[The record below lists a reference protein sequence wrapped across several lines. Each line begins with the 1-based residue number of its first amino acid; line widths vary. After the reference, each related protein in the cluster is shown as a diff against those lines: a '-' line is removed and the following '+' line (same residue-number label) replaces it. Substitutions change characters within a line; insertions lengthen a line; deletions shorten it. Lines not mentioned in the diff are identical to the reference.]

1 MKAKNALKAVL
12 TLAFA
17 FVMVAALA
25 GCGAQGGSEESA
37 STSAAESGS
46 ASAPTSEDKTIVV
59 GASPSPHAEILAAAE
74 PVLAEEGWTLEIKEF
89 SDYIQPN
96 VALENGE
103 LDANYFQHNQY
114 LENYNAE
121 NGTDLVN
128 AGNIHFE
135 PMTLYAGKTAS
146 VDELP
151 DGAQIAVPSDPSNEA
166 RALLVLQEQGII
178 TLADG
183 AGLEATP
190 NDIVDNP
197 KNVQIVE
204 AEAAALPR
212 MLEDCDMAVING
224 NYALSS
230 GLDQSLVVATE
241 QNPEAESTYPNVVA
255 VRAEDKDSEKT
266 QALVSAL
273 TSDTV
278 RQFIEDTYGDAVVAL
293 F

>member
-1 MKAKNALKAVL
+1 MKAKNILKAVL
-12 TLAFA
+12 TAAFA

-25 GCGAQGGSEESA
+25 GCGATQGSTDTASEGSS
-37 STSAAESGS
+37 SAAASGD
-46 ASAPTSEDKTIVV
+46 DKTIVV
-59 GASPSPHAEILAAAE
+59 GPSPHAEILAAAE
-74 PVLAEEGWTLEIKEF
+74 DVLAEEGWTLEIVEY

-96 VALENGE
+96 VALEGGE

-128 AGNIHFE
+128 AANIHFE

-166 RALLVLQEQGII
+166 RALLVLEEQGII
-178 TLADG
+178 TLAEG

-212 MLEDCDMAVING
+212 MLEDADMAVING

-241 QNPEAESTYPNVVA
+241 QNPEAESTYPNCVA
-255 VRAEDKDSEKT
+255 VRSGDEESEKT
-266 QALVSAL
+266 KALVSAL

-278 RQFIEDTYGDAVVAL
+278 KQFIEENYGDAVVPC

>member
-1 MKAKNALKAVL
+1 MKAKNILKAVL
-12 TLAFA
+12 TAAFA

-25 GCGAQGGSEESA
+25 GCGATQGSTDTASEGSS
-37 STSAAESGS
+37 SAAASGD
-46 ASAPTSEDKTIVV
+46 DKTIVV

-74 PVLAEEGWTLEIKEF
+74 DVLAEEGWTLEIVEY

-96 VALENGE
+96 VALEGGE

-128 AGNIHFE
+128 AANIHFE

-151 DGAQIAVPSDPSNEA
+151 NGAQIAVPSDPSNEA
-166 RALLVLQEQGII
+166 RALLVLEEQGII
-178 TLADG
+178 TLAEG

-212 MLEDCDMAVING
+212 MLEDADMAVING

-241 QNPEAESTYPNVVA
+241 QNPEAESTYPNCVA
-255 VRAEDKDSEKT
+255 VRSGDEESEKT
-266 QALVSAL
+266 KALVSAL

-278 RQFIEDTYGDAVVAL
+278 KQFIEENYGDAVVPC

>member
-1 MKAKNALKAVL
+1 MKAKNILKAVL
-12 TLAFA
+12 TAAFA

-25 GCGAQGGSEESA
+25 GCGATQGSTDTASEGSS
-37 STSAAESGS
+37 SAAASGD
-46 ASAPTSEDKTIVV
+46 DKTIVV
-59 GASPSPHAEILAAAE
+59 GASPHAEILAAAE
-74 PVLAEEGWTLEIKEF
+74 DVLAEEGWTLEIVEY

-96 VALENGE
+96 VALEGGE

-128 AGNIHFE
+128 AANIHFE

-166 RALLVLQEQGII
+166 RALLVLEEQGII
-178 TLADG
+178 TLAEG

-212 MLEDCDMAVING
+212 MLEDADMAVING

-241 QNPEAESTYPNVVA
+241 QNPEAESTYPNCVA
-255 VRAEDKDSEKT
+255 VRSGDEESEKT
-266 QALVSAL
+266 KALVSAL

-278 RQFIEDTYGDAVVAL
+278 KQFIEENYGDAVVPC

>member
-1 MKAKNALKAVL
+1 MKAKNILKAVL
-12 TLAFA
+12 ASAFA

-25 GCGAQGGSEESA
+25 GCGATQGSTDTASEGSS
-37 STSAAESGS
+37 SAAASGD
-46 ASAPTSEDKTIVV
+46 DKTIVV

-74 PVLAEEGWTLEIKEF
+74 DVLAEEGWTLEIVEY

-96 VALENGE
+96 VALEGGE

-114 LENYNAE
+114 LDNYNAE

-128 AGNIHFE
+128 AANIHFE

-166 RALLVLQEQGII
+166 RALLVLEEQGII
-178 TLADG
+178 TLAEG

-212 MLEDCDMAVING
+212 MLEDADMAVING

-241 QNPEAESTYPNVVA
+241 QNPEAESTYPNCIA
-255 VRAEDKDSEKT
+255 VRSGDEESEKT
-266 QALVSAL
+266 KALVSAL
-273 TSDTV
+273 TSDTIK
-278 RQFIEDTYGDAVVAL
+278 QFIEENYGDAVVAC

>member
-1 MKAKNALKAVL
+1 M
-12 TLAFA
+12 
-17 FVMVAALA
+17 
-25 GCGAQGGSEESA
+25 
-37 STSAAESGS
+37 
-46 ASAPTSEDKTIVV
+46 
-59 GASPSPHAEILAAAE
+59 
-74 PVLAEEGWTLEIKEF
+74 LAEEGWTLEVVEY

-96 VALENGE
+96 VALESGD

-151 DGAQIAVPSDPSNEA
+151 DGAQIAVPSDASNEA

-178 TLADG
+178 TLAEG

-212 MLEDCDMAVING
+212 MLEDADMAVING

-241 QNPEAESTYPNVVA
+241 QNPEAESTYPNVIA
-255 VRAEDKDSEKT
+255 VRAGDENSEKT
-266 QALVSAL
+266 QALVKAL
-273 TSDTV
+273 TSDAV
-278 RQFIEDTYGDAVVAL
+278 RQYIEETYGDAVVAC

>member
-1 MKAKNALKAVL
+1 MKAKNAPKAVL
-12 TLAFA
+12 ALAFA

-25 GCGAQGGSEESA
+25 GCGGQSAEE
-37 STSAAESGS
+37 STSASESGS
-46 ASAPTSEDKTIVV
+46 SAATSEDKTIVV

-74 PVLAEEGWTLEIKEF
+74 DVLAEEGWTLEIVEY

-96 VALENGE
+96 VALESGD

-151 DGAQIAVPSDPSNEA
+151 DGAQIAVPSDASNEA

-178 TLADG
+178 TLAEG

-212 MLEDCDMAVING
+212 MLEDADMAVING

-241 QNPEAESTYPNVVA
+241 QNPEAESTYPNVIA
-255 VRAEDKDSEKT
+255 VRAGDENSEKT
-266 QALVSAL
+266 QALVKAL

-278 RQFIEDTYGDAVVAL
+278 RQYIEETYGDAVVAC

>member
-1 MKAKNALKAVL
+1 MKAKNILKAVL
-12 TLAFA
+12 ASAFA

-25 GCGAQGGSEESA
+25 GCGATQGSTDTASES
-37 STSAAESGS
+37 SSSAAASGD
-46 ASAPTSEDKTIVV
+46 DKTIVV

-74 PVLAEEGWTLEIKEF
+74 DVLAEEGWTLEIVEY

-96 VALENGE
+96 VALEGGE

-114 LENYNAE
+114 LDNYNAE

-128 AGNIHFE
+128 AANIHFE
-135 PMTLYAGKTAS
+135 PMTLYAGKTTT

-166 RALLVLQEQGII
+166 RALLVLEEQGII
-178 TLADG
+178 TLAEG

-212 MLEDCDMAVING
+212 MLEDADMAVING

-241 QNPEAESTYPNVVA
+241 QNPEAESTYPNCIA
-255 VRAEDKDSEKT
+255 VRSGDEGSEKT
-266 QALVSAL
+266 KARVSAL
-273 TSDTV
+273 TSDTIK
-278 RQFIEDTYGDAVVAL
+278 QFIEENYGDAVVAC

>member
-1 MKAKNALKAVL
+1 MKAKNILKAVL
-12 TLAFA
+12 TAAFA

-25 GCGAQGGSEESA
+25 GCGATPGSTDTA
-37 STSAAESGS
+37 SEGSGS
-46 ASAPTSEDKTIVV
+46 AAASGDDKTIVV

-74 PVLAEEGWTLEIKEF
+74 DVLAEEGWTLEIVEY

-96 VALENGE
+96 VALEGGE

-128 AGNIHFE
+128 AANIHFE

-166 RALLVLQEQGII
+166 RALLVLEEQGII
-178 TLADG
+178 TLAEG

-212 MLEDCDMAVING
+212 MLEDADMAVING

-241 QNPEAESTYPNVVA
+241 QNPEAESTYPNCIA
-255 VRAEDKDSEKT
+255 VRSGDEESEKT
-266 QALVSAL
+266 KALVSAL

-278 RQFIEDTYGDAVVAL
+278 KQFIEENYGDAVVPC

>member
-1 MKAKNALKAVL
+1 MKAKNILKAVL
-12 TLAFA
+12 TAAFA

-25 GCGAQGGSEESA
+25 GCGATQGSTDTASEGSS
-37 STSAAESGS
+37 SAAASGD
-46 ASAPTSEDKTIVV
+46 DKTIVV

-74 PVLAEEGWTLEIKEF
+74 DVLAEEGWTLEIVEY

-96 VALENGE
+96 VALEGGE

-128 AGNIHFE
+128 AANIHFE

-166 RALLVLQEQGII
+166 RALLVLEEQGII
-178 TLADG
+178 TLAEG

-212 MLEDCDMAVING
+212 MLEDADMAVING

-241 QNPEAESTYPNVVA
+241 QNPEAESTYPNCVA
-255 VRAEDKDSEKT
+255 VRSGDEESEKT
-266 QALVSAL
+266 KALVSAL

-278 RQFIEDTYGDAVVAL
+278 KQFIEENYGDAVVAC

>member
-12 TLAFA
+12 ALAFA
-17 FVMVAALA
+17 FVMVVALA
-25 GCGAQGGSEESA
+25 GCGGQSAEE
-37 STSAAESGS
+37 STSASESGS
-46 ASAPTSEDKTIVV
+46 SAATSEDKTIVV

-74 PVLAEEGWTLEIKEF
+74 DVLAEEGWTLEIVEY

-96 VALENGE
+96 VALESGD

-151 DGAQIAVPSDPSNEA
+151 DGAQIAVPSDASNEA

-178 TLADG
+178 TLAEG

-212 MLEDCDMAVING
+212 MLEDADMAVING

-241 QNPEAESTYPNVVA
+241 QNPEAESTYPNVIA
-255 VRAEDKDSEKT
+255 VRAGDENSEKT
-266 QALVSAL
+266 QALVKAL

-278 RQFIEDTYGDAVVAL
+278 RQYIEETYGDAVVAC

>member
-1 MKAKNALKAVL
+1 MKAKNILKAVL
-12 TLAFA
+12 TAAFA

-25 GCGAQGGSEESA
+25 GCGATQGSTDTASEGSS
-37 STSAAESGS
+37 SAAASGD
-46 ASAPTSEDKTIVV
+46 DKTIVV

-74 PVLAEEGWTLEIKEF
+74 DVLAEEGWTLEIVEY

-96 VALENGE
+96 VALEGGE

-128 AGNIHFE
+128 AANIHFE

-166 RALLVLQEQGII
+166 RALLVLEEQGII
-178 TLADG
+178 TLAEG

-212 MLEDCDMAVING
+212 MLEDADMAVING

-241 QNPEAESTYPNVVA
+241 QNPEAESTYPNCIA
-255 VRAEDKDSEKT
+255 VRSGDEESEKT
-266 QALVSAL
+266 KALVSAL
-273 TSDTV
+273 TSDAV
-278 RQFIEDTYGDAVVAL
+278 KQFIEENYGDAVVPC

>member
-12 TLAFA
+12 ALAFA

-25 GCGAQGGSEESA
+25 GCGGQSAEE
-37 STSAAESGS
+37 STSASESGS
-46 ASAPTSEDKTIVV
+46 SAATSEDKTIVV

-74 PVLAEEGWTLEIKEF
+74 DVLAEEGWTLEIVEY

-96 VALENGE
+96 VALESGD

-151 DGAQIAVPSDPSNEA
+151 DGAQIAVPSDASNEA

-178 TLADG
+178 TLAEG

-212 MLEDCDMAVING
+212 MLEDADMAVING

-241 QNPEAESTYPNVVA
+241 QNPEAESTYPNVIA
-255 VRAEDKDSEKT
+255 VRAGDENSEKT
-266 QALVSAL
+266 QALVKAL

-278 RQFIEDTYGDAVVAL
+278 RQYIEETYGDAVIAC

>member
-1 MKAKNALKAVL
+1 MKAKNILKAVL
-12 TLAFA
+12 ASAFA

-25 GCGAQGGSEESA
+25 GCGATQGSTDTASES
-37 STSAAESGS
+37 SSSAAASGD
-46 ASAPTSEDKTIVV
+46 DKTIVV

-74 PVLAEEGWTLEIKEF
+74 DVLAEEGWTLEIVEY

-96 VALENGE
+96 VALEGGE

-114 LENYNAE
+114 LDNYNAE

-128 AGNIHFE
+128 AANIHFE

-166 RALLVLQEQGII
+166 RALLVLEEQGII
-178 TLADG
+178 TLAEG

-212 MLEDCDMAVING
+212 MLEDADMAVING

-241 QNPEAESTYPNVVA
+241 QNPEAESTYPNCIA
-255 VRAEDKDSEKT
+255 VRSGDEESEKT
-266 QALVSAL
+266 KALVSAL
-273 TSDTV
+273 TSDTIK
-278 RQFIEDTYGDAVVAL
+278 QFIEENYGDAVVAC

>member
-1 MKAKNALKAVL
+1 MKAKNILKAVL
-12 TLAFA
+12 TAAFA

-25 GCGAQGGSEESA
+25 GCGATQGSTDTASEGSS
-37 STSAAESGS
+37 SAAASGD
-46 ASAPTSEDKTIVV
+46 DKTIVV

-74 PVLAEEGWTLEIKEF
+74 DVLAEEGWTLEIVEY

-96 VALENGE
+96 VALEGGE

-121 NGTDLVN
+121 NGTDPVN
-128 AGNIHFE
+128 AANIHFE

-166 RALLVLQEQGII
+166 RALLVLEEQGII
-178 TLADG
+178 TLAEG

-212 MLEDCDMAVING
+212 MLEDADMAVING

-241 QNPEAESTYPNVVA
+241 QNPEAESTYPNCIA
-255 VRAEDKDSEKT
+255 VRSGDEESEKT
-266 QALVSAL
+266 KALVSAL

-278 RQFIEDTYGDAVVAL
+278 KQFIEENYGDAVVPC

>member
-1 MKAKNALKAVL
+1 MKAKNILKAVL
-12 TLAFA
+12 TAAFA

-25 GCGAQGGSEESA
+25 GCGATQGSTDTASEG
-37 STSAAESGS
+37 SGS
-46 ASAPTSEDKTIVV
+46 AAASGDDKTIVV

-74 PVLAEEGWTLEIKEF
+74 DVLAEEGWTLEIVEY

-96 VALENGE
+96 VALEGGE

-128 AGNIHFE
+128 AANIHFE

-166 RALLVLQEQGII
+166 RALLVLEEQGII
-178 TLADG
+178 TLAEG

-212 MLEDCDMAVING
+212 MLEDADMAVING

-241 QNPEAESTYPNVVA
+241 QNPEAESTYPNCIA
-255 VRAEDKDSEKT
+255 VRSGDEESEKT
-266 QALVSAL
+266 KALVSAL

-278 RQFIEDTYGDAVVAL
+278 KQFIEENYGDAVVPC

>member
-12 TLAFA
+12 ALAFA

-25 GCGAQGGSEESA
+25 GCGGQSAEE
-37 STSAAESGS
+37 STSASESGS
-46 ASAPTSEDKTIVV
+46 SAATSKDKTIVV

-74 PVLAEEGWTLEIKEF
+74 DVLAEEGWTLEIVEY

-96 VALENGE
+96 VALESGD

-151 DGAQIAVPSDPSNEA
+151 DGAQIAVPSDASNEA

-178 TLADG
+178 TLAEG

-212 MLEDCDMAVING
+212 MLEDADMAVING

-241 QNPEAESTYPNVVA
+241 QNPEAESTYPNVIA
-255 VRAEDKDSEKT
+255 VRAGDENSEKT
-266 QALVSAL
+266 QALVKAL

-278 RQFIEDTYGDAVVAL
+278 RQYIEETYGDAVVAC

>member
-12 TLAFA
+12 ALAFA

-25 GCGAQGGSEESA
+25 GCGGQSAEE
-37 STSAAESGS
+37 STSASESGS
-46 ASAPTSEDKTIVV
+46 SAATSEDKTIVV

-74 PVLAEEGWTLEIKEF
+74 DVLAEEGWTLEIVEY

-96 VALENGE
+96 VALESGD

-151 DGAQIAVPSDPSNEA
+151 DGAQIAVPSDASNEA

-178 TLADG
+178 TLAEG

-190 NDIVDNP
+190 NDIVNNP

-212 MLEDCDMAVING
+212 MLEDADMAVING

-241 QNPEAESTYPNVVA
+241 QNPEAESTYPNVIA
-255 VRAEDKDSEKT
+255 VRAGDENSEKT
-266 QALVSAL
+266 QALVKAL

-278 RQFIEDTYGDAVVAL
+278 RQYIEETYGDAVVAC

>member
-12 TLAFA
+12 ALAFA

-25 GCGAQGGSEESA
+25 GCGGQSAEE
-37 STSAAESGS
+37 STSASESGS
-46 ASAPTSEDKTIVV
+46 SAATSEDKTIVV

-74 PVLAEEGWTLEIKEF
+74 DVLAEEGWTLEVVEY

-96 VALENGE
+96 VALESGD

-151 DGAQIAVPSDPSNEA
+151 DGAQIAVPSDASNEA

-178 TLADG
+178 TLAEG

-212 MLEDCDMAVING
+212 MLEDADMAVING

-241 QNPEAESTYPNVVA
+241 QNPEAESTYPNVIA
-255 VRAEDKDSEKT
+255 VRAGDENSEKT
-266 QALVSAL
+266 QALVKAL

-278 RQFIEDTYGDAVVAL
+278 RQYIEETYGDAVVAC

>member
-12 TLAFA
+12 ALAFA

-25 GCGAQGGSEESA
+25 GCGGQSAEE
-37 STSAAESGS
+37 STSASESGS
-46 ASAPTSEDKTIVV
+46 SAATSEDKTIVV

-74 PVLAEEGWTLEIKEF
+74 DVLAEEGWTLEVVEY

-96 VALENGE
+96 VALESGD

-151 DGAQIAVPSDPSNEA
+151 DGAQIAVPSDASNEA

-178 TLADG
+178 TLAEG
-183 AGLEATP
+183 VGLEATP

-212 MLEDCDMAVING
+212 MLEDADMAVING

-241 QNPEAESTYPNVVA
+241 QNPEAESTYPNVIA
-255 VRAEDKDSEKT
+255 VRAGDENSEKT
-266 QALVSAL
+266 QALVKAL
-273 TSDTV
+273 TSDAV
-278 RQFIEDTYGDAVVAL
+278 RQYIEETYGDAVVAC

>member
-12 TLAFA
+12 ALAFA

-25 GCGAQGGSEESA
+25 GCDGQSAEE
-37 STSAAESGS
+37 STSASESGS
-46 ASAPTSEDKTIVV
+46 SAATSEDKTIVV

-74 PVLAEEGWTLEIKEF
+74 DVLAEEGWTLEIVEY

-96 VALENGE
+96 VALESGD

-151 DGAQIAVPSDPSNEA
+151 DGAQIAVPSDASNEA

-178 TLADG
+178 TLAEG

-212 MLEDCDMAVING
+212 MLEDADMAVING

-241 QNPEAESTYPNVVA
+241 QNPEAESTYPNVIA
-255 VRAEDKDSEKT
+255 VRAGDENSEKT
-266 QALVSAL
+266 QALVKAL

-278 RQFIEDTYGDAVVAL
+278 RQYIEETYGDAVVAC

>member
-1 MKAKNALKAVL
+1 MKAKNILKAVL
-12 TLAFA
+12 TAAFA

-25 GCGAQGGSEESA
+25 GCGATQGSTDTASEGSS
-37 STSAAESGS
+37 SAAASGD
-46 ASAPTSEDKTIVV
+46 DKTIVV

-74 PVLAEEGWTLEIKEF
+74 DVLAEEGWTLEIVEY

-96 VALENGE
+96 VALEGGE

-128 AGNIHFE
+128 AANIHFE

-151 DGAQIAVPSDPSNEA
+151 NGAQIAVPSDPSNEA
-166 RALLVLQEQGII
+166 RALLVLEEQGII
-178 TLADG
+178 TLAEG

-212 MLEDCDMAVING
+212 MLEDADMAVING

-241 QNPEAESTYPNVVA
+241 QNPEAESTYPNCVA
-255 VRAEDKDSEKT
+255 VRSGDEESEKT
-266 QALVSAL
+266 KALVSAL
-273 TSDTV
+273 TSDTIK
-278 RQFIEDTYGDAVVAL
+278 QFIEENYGDAVVAC

>member
-1 MKAKNALKAVL
+1 MKAKNILKAVL
-12 TLAFA
+12 TAAFA

-25 GCGAQGGSEESA
+25 GCGATQGSTDTASEGSS
-37 STSAAESGS
+37 SAAASGD
-46 ASAPTSEDKTIVV
+46 DKTIVV

-74 PVLAEEGWTLEIKEF
+74 DVLAEEGWTLEIVEY

-96 VALENGE
+96 VALEGGE

-128 AGNIHFE
+128 AANIHFE

-166 RALLVLQEQGII
+166 RALLVLEEQGSI
-178 TLADG
+178 TLAEG

-212 MLEDCDMAVING
+212 MLEDADMAVING

-241 QNPEAESTYPNVVA
+241 QNPEAESTYPNCIA
-255 VRAEDKDSEKT
+255 VRSGDEESEKAK
-266 QALVSAL
+266 ALVSAL
-273 TSDTV
+273 TSDTIT
-278 RQFIEDTYGDAVVAL
+278 QFIEENYGDAVVAC

>member
-12 TLAFA
+12 ALAFA

-25 GCGAQGGSEESA
+25 GCGGQRAEE
-37 STSAAESGS
+37 STSASESGS
-46 ASAPTSEDKTIVV
+46 SAATSEDKTIVV

-74 PVLAEEGWTLEIKEF
+74 DVLAEEGWTLEIVEY

-96 VALENGE
+96 VALESGD

-151 DGAQIAVPSDPSNEA
+151 DGAQIAVPSDASNEA

-178 TLADG
+178 TLAEG

-212 MLEDCDMAVING
+212 MLEDADMAVING

-241 QNPEAESTYPNVVA
+241 QNPEAESTYPNVIA
-255 VRAEDKDSEKT
+255 VRAGDENSEKT
-266 QALVSAL
+266 QALVKAL

-278 RQFIEDTYGDAVVAL
+278 RQYIEETYGDAVVAC

>member
-1 MKAKNALKAVL
+1 MKAKNILKAVL
-12 TLAFA
+12 ASAFA

-25 GCGAQGGSEESA
+25 GCGATQGSTDTASEGGSTAA
-37 STSAAESGS
+37 SGD
-46 ASAPTSEDKTIVV
+46 DKTIVV

-74 PVLAEEGWTLEIKEF
+74 DVLAEDGWTLEIVEY

-96 VALENGE
+96 VALEGGE

-114 LENYNAE
+114 LDNYNAE

-128 AGNIHFE
+128 AANIHFE

-166 RALLVLQEQGII
+166 RALLVLEEQGII
-178 TLADG
+178 TLAEG

-212 MLEDCDMAVING
+212 MLEDADMAVING

-241 QNPEAESTYPNVVA
+241 QNPEAESTYPNCIA
-255 VRAEDKDSEKT
+255 VRSGDEESEKT
-266 QALVSAL
+266 KALVSAL
-273 TSDTV
+273 TSDTIK
-278 RQFIEDTYGDAVVAL
+278 QFIEENYGDAVVAC

>member
-12 TLAFA
+12 ALAFA

-25 GCGAQGGSEESA
+25 GCGGQSAEE
-37 STSAAESGS
+37 STSASESGS
-46 ASAPTSEDKTIVV
+46 SAATSEDKTIVV

-74 PVLAEEGWTLEIKEF
+74 DVLAEEGWTLEIVEY

-96 VALENGE
+96 VALESGD

-151 DGAQIAVPSDPSNEA
+151 DGAQIAVPSDASNEA
-166 RALLVLQEQGII
+166 RALLVLQEQGHHH
-178 TLADG
+178 A
-183 AGLEATP
+183 
-190 NDIVDNP
+190 
-197 KNVQIVE
+197 
-204 AEAAALPR
+204 
-212 MLEDCDMAVING
+212 C
-224 NYALSS
+224 
-230 GLDQSLVVATE
+230 
-241 QNPEAESTYPNVVA
+241 
-255 VRAEDKDSEKT
+255 
-266 QALVSAL
+266 
-273 TSDTV
+273 
-278 RQFIEDTYGDAVVAL
+278 
-293 F
+293 

>member
-1 MKAKNALKAVL
+1 MKAKNILKAVL
-12 TLAFA
+12 TAAFA

-25 GCGAQGGSEESA
+25 GCGATQGSTDTASEGSS
-37 STSAAESGS
+37 SAAASGD
-46 ASAPTSEDKTIVV
+46 DKTIVV

-74 PVLAEEGWTLEIKEF
+74 DVLAEEGWTLEIVEY

-96 VALENGE
+96 VALEGGE

-128 AGNIHFE
+128 AANIHFE

-166 RALLVLQEQGII
+166 RALLVLEEQGII
-178 TLADG
+178 TLAEG

-212 MLEDCDMAVING
+212 MLEDADMAVING

-241 QNPEAESTYPNVVA
+241 QNPEAESTYPNCIA
-255 VRAEDKDSEKT
+255 VRSGDEESEKT
-266 QALVSAL
+266 KALVSAL

-278 RQFIEDTYGDAVVAL
+278 KQFIEENYGAAVVPC

>member
-12 TLAFA
+12 ALAFA

-25 GCGAQGGSEESA
+25 GCGGQSAEE
-37 STSAAESGS
+37 STSASESGS
-46 ASAPTSEDKTIVV
+46 SAATSEDKTIVV

-74 PVLAEEGWTLEIKEF
+74 DVLAEEGWTLEIVEY

-96 VALENGE
+96 VALESGD

-151 DGAQIAVPSDPSNEA
+151 DGAQIAVPSDASNEA

-178 TLADG
+178 TLAEG

-212 MLEDCDMAVING
+212 MLEDADMAVING

-241 QNPEAESTYPNVVA
+241 QNPEAESTYPNVIA
-255 VRAEDKDSEKT
+255 VRAGEKT
-266 QALVSAL
+266 QALVKAL

-278 RQFIEDTYGDAVVAL
+278 RQYIEETYGDAVVAC